1 MATTPVSD
9 ELVAG
14 TASMLRSAHA
24 KCRGL
29 SDEDVLRAIKI
40 CAAYALR
47 GLTPG
52 QAGNVLRRVVEIFGG
67 GLADAS
73 SPMPGSVGAA
83 PETERPCPA
92 KAVLSETAEI
102 FDSSLDNQLDDL
114 LKIALGRDWRPS
126 AAGNGSLG
134 DRLEKIKSALQ
145 SVRALAPDRMSDA
158 PLDEIAAHLEERLSN
173 IDDALKRAAGEF
185 VEKLLAACDPES
197 AKERVKRGKL
207 EFENSYKAALF
218 DSLAE
223 KFSYLRAYHENGR
236 LTRDFR
242 TTFRKFQKQ

>member
-1 MATTPVSD
+1 
-9 ELVAG
+9 
-14 TASMLRSAHA
+14 MLRSAHA

-47 GLTPG
+47 GLTPV
-52 QAGNVLRRVVEIFGG
+52 QAGNVLRRVIEVFGGEIFGG
-67 GLADAS
+67 ADAS
-73 SPMPGSVGAA
+73 SPLPASVGPVAAA
-83 PETERPCPA
+83 PATEKPCPP
-92 KAVLSETAEI
+92 KAVLRETAEI
-102 FDSSLDNQLDDL
+102 LDSSLDNQLDDL

-134 DRLEKIKSALQ
+134 DRLEKIKSTLQ
-145 SVRALAPDRMSDA
+145 AVRALAPDRMSDA
-158 PLDEIAAHLEERLSN
+158 PLDEVAAHLGERLSN
-173 IDDALKRAAGEF
+173 IDDALKQAAAEF